1 MDRRP
6 ASPAT
11 AARRRPSG
19 RTTGRSLPGRSAG
32 PCRARAGAKCIAA
45 RNVRWTGG
53 TETAPGRSPRCD
65 SASPPPARDGGGTA
79 RASAADRWPPRAGGS
94 PGRPGSW
101 PRGPRLAGPGAS
113 PASTASREQ
122 IGRRLPEIE
131 LVQAPVPAAPRHQL
145 GVRAAVDDATFH
157 QQQHEI
163 CVRDRGQVVRY
174 HETGLTGHQAIEC
187 LAHGRLAFHV
197 ETGHRLVQNQ
207 DRGVA
212 NERARDGDALPLPAG
227 EGRAPLADDAVVPVF
242 QLTDELVGVGGLGRR
257 DDLVRARFGAAVRN
271 IFPDG
276 RAEQQRLLEHEPDLA
291 PQRLAAIMA
300 DVDPVDEDRPFLG
313 LVQTQDQADD
323 GGLAG
328 ARCPDQG
335 QPLPRR
341 YLEGDLPQHVLAA
354 VMISDDRVAA
364 ASSRATPM
372 LSRTVSAVT
381 ASNRSSSYFSR
392 ANACTKGIA
401 ESTSLIRDATFPS
414 CLRCVLTDAFVLR

>member
-1 MDRRP
+1 MFMYNRYISPLTILAFMLKFFFFFFFNDTATTEIYTRP
-6 ASPAT
+6 YT
-11 AARRRPSG
+11 L
-19 RTTGRSLPGRSAG
+19 SLHDALPIS
-32 PCRARAGAKCIAA
+32 
-45 RNVRWTGG
+45 
-53 TETAPGRSPRCD
+53 
-65 SASPPPARDGGGTA
+65 
-79 RASAADRWPPRAGGS
+79 RASAAGRSRSRAGGNQGRPESRFPGVPAGAGSSLAS
-94 PGRPGSW
+94 PGS
-101 PRGPRLAGPGAS
+101 S
-113 PASTASREQ
+113 EQ
-122 IGRRLPEIE
+122 IGRRLPEVE
-131 LVQAPVPAAPRHQL
+131 LVQAPVPAAPGHHL
-145 GVRAAVDDATFH
+145 GVRAAVDDATFL

-163 CVRDRGQVVRY
+163 CVRDRGQVVCD
-174 HETGLTGHQAIEC
+174 HETGLAGHQAIEC

-341 YLEGDLPQHVLAA
+341 YLEGDLPQHVLAVA
-354 VMISDDRVAA
+354 VIERHAAELDFASQGDWLDGVRAVLDLRLRVEYLGNAVRARHRFGEIGRELGQAA
-364 ASSRATPM
+364 HRLVPVGQVAHDER
-372 LSRTVSAVT
+372 
-381 ASNRSSSYFSR
+381 
-392 ANACTKGIA
+392 
-401 ESTSLIRDATFPS
+401 
-414 CLRCVLTDAFVLR
+414 